1 MKAELELI
9 AKKLY
14 EHKGEGWYEI
24 LTKELSQLILE
35 DKLELLGDLLCQEW
49 FLNEHFEHIKKILMS
64 FLNSLAQEGE
74 IK

>member
-35 DKLELLGDLLCQEW
+35 DKLELLGDLLCKSG
-49 FLNEHFEHIKKILMS
+49 F
-64 FLNSLAQEGE
+64 
-74 IK
+74 